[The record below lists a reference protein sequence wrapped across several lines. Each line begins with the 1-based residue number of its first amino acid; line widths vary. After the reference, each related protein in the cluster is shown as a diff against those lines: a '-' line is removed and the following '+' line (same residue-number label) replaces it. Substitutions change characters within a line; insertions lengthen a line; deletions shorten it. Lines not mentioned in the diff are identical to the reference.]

1 MKSSRVEIN
10 EEIAKELDEQER
22 REKNQ
27 KILKILAMI
36 FIPLFIIFTI
46 AYISL
51 RFIGNIGIIVREY
64 PIYSSNLPKSF
75 NGIKIVQFSD
85 IHYNQYSENK
95 KIDKMIELINKT
107 NPDIVIFTGDLVD
120 NDYPITM
127 QEKENLIAKLNKIN
141 ATIGKYAIKGE
152 EDNTTFN
159 EIFTNSNFE
168 ILDNSIENVY
178 IDNSYIQIIAIDESS
193 QSYATL
199 KEQNTSAFTIAIT
212 HMPDNSDNIINTFNP
227 NLILAG
233 HSHNG
238 QVRLPFIEALMKK
251 EGAQKYTDS
260 YYKINDTE
268 LLISGG
274 IGNSKYNIRLFN
286 HPSINFIRLRT
297 ISE

>member
-1 MKSSRVEIN
+1 
-10 EEIAKELDEQER
+10 
-22 REKNQ
+22 
-27 KILKILAMI
+27 
-36 FIPLFIIFTI
+36 
-46 AYISL
+46 
-51 RFIGNIGIIVREY
+51 
-64 PIYSSNLPKSF
+64 
-75 NGIKIVQFSD
+75 
-85 IHYNQYSENK
+85 
-95 KIDKMIELINKT
+95 
-107 NPDIVIFTGDLVD
+107 
-120 NDYPITM
+120 M